1 MKKIV
6 RLTESELN
14 RIVER
19 SVRRAINEGA
29 INESW
34 KDIRNTVGAGA
45 LGAAA
50 LATDF
55 GAGGPIST
63 GVERQAAQQAKVSQA
78 DPATK
83 NEFGKELKGKKLSDK
98 KTASWPGTNNAD
110 STKTSKGNVSD
121 SRIRRAVMESL
132 AGLMKECDG
141 NSDKLADRNKAFNR
155 LSHLDINTKD
165 EDDNKEALR
174 MRKHYIKGQRKS

>member
-29 INESW
+29 INEG
-34 KDIRNTVGAGA
+34 TVGDIAKGVAIGLPLTFGTVAGNEYLHKDDPEINPQQQEINQA
-45 LGAAA
+45 V
-50 LATDF
+50 TD
-55 GAGGPIST
+55 
-63 GVERQAAQQAKVSQA
+63 
-78 DPATK
+78 
-83 NEFGKELKGKKLSDK
+83 EFGSPQGKLPNDTINFDDARRDPRLNNYHVDSSISNKLE
-98 KTASWPGTNNAD
+98 
-110 STKTSKGNVSD
+110 

>member
-6 RLTESELN
+6 RLTESELKN
-14 RIVER
+14 IVER

-29 INESW
+29 VNESW
-34 KDIRNTVGAGA
+34 KDVGKTVGAGA

-83 NEFGKELKGKKLSDK
+83 QEFGKKLKGKNYKDSIPTQKDIEDP
-98 KTASWPGTNNAD
+98 KTKAWE
-110 STKTSKGNVSD
+110 
-121 SRIRRAVMESL
+121 SRIKGAVMESIKK
-132 AGLMKECDG
+132 LMNGE
-141 NSDKLADRNKAFNR
+141 L
-155 LSHLDINTKD
+155 
-165 EDDNKEALR
+165 
-174 MRKHYIKGQRKS
+174 